1 MIIAP
6 WYGSDDAVAGTAVAV
21 AIGGGASGVVALGS
35 PYGGASGREPCGVVA
50 LWELLWRIIRRGAM
64 WSSCTEGALV
74 EDLQEGNHVEDL
86 PDFEGG
92 SVIVL
97 DLHLM

>member
-1 MIIAP
+1 
-6 WYGSDDAVAGTAVAV
+6 
-21 AIGGGASGVVALGS
+21 
-35 PYGGASGREPCGVVA
+35 
-50 LWELLWRIIRRGAM
+50 
-64 WSSCTEGALV
+64 V